1 MALVKCNECGNEISS
16 TASRCPKCGA
26 RTLNSKKKRKRFT
39 IIVITILLL
48 GIMGYAVYSYYD
60 WQVRQKELEKYVD
73 DFVREH
79 TIY

>member
-16 TASRCPKCGA
+16 TTSRCPKCGA
-26 RTLNSKKKRKRFT
+26 RTLNSKKKHKRFT

-60 WQVRQKELEKYVD
+60 WQVRQKELENFVD

-79 TIY
+79 PIY